1 MRFRKIAKDRLC
13 PSCKSREVHRLKR
26 EGLSVRAV
34 CRILGLRPYWCA
46 SCDTFFLAPKLRRPS
61 HLEEEAGSL
70 EPGASGGAN
79 PPYAGSRPH
88 QG

>member
-1 MRFRKIAKDRLC
+1 MKFRKIANDRLC
-13 PSCKSREVHRLKR
+13 PSCKSGEVYRLKR

-34 CRILGLRPYWCA
+34 CGILGLRPYWCA

-61 HLEEEAGSL
+61 HREGKAGSL
-70 EPGASGGAN
+70 KPGASGSAN
-79 PPYAGSRPH
+79 PPYADSRPH